1 IPLPNPKAPPS
12 DNGHD
17 ARGRFTK
24 GNKAGRGNPHA
35 RQVAALRKALL
46 ETVTEQ
52 DMIEIAHALMIQ
64 AKMGDV
70 AAATLL
76 LAYTLGKPLE
86 GADPD
91 RLDQNEWE
99 TMQANSVEPAQAS
112 DALERLSLPDFLPVL
127 QVAADCRQQTI
138 NHQLLDDIHEIDERQ
153 ATPRG
158 PEVPPSP
165 NGRKERRPA
174 PAPNPPPAPS
184 PNGGNGPATAPM
196 SVVLAA
202 ILEALRAGAQ
212 QAVPSPNGHN
222 GCDPPSAN
230 G

>member
-1 IPLPNPKAPPS
+1 PMLSNTPPPLHTKPATPS
-12 DNGHD
+12 PDSGHD
-17 ARGRFTK
+17 ARGRFTR
-24 GNKAGRGNPHA
+24 GNKEGRGNPHA

-76 LAYTLGKPLE
+76 LSYTLGKPLE

-112 DALERLSLPDFLPVL
+112 DALGRLSLPDFLPL
-127 QVAADCRQQTI
+127 
-138 NHQLLDDIHEIDERQ
+138 
-153 ATPRG
+153 
-158 PEVPPSP
+158 
-165 NGRKERRPA
+165 
-174 PAPNPPPAPS
+174 
-184 PNGGNGPATAPM
+184 
-196 SVVLAA
+196 
-202 ILEALRAGAQ
+202 
-212 QAVPSPNGHN
+212 
-222 GCDPPSAN
+222 
-230 G
+230 

>member
-70 AAATLL
+70 AAAKLL

-86 GADPD
+86 SADPD
-91 RLDQNEWE
+91 RIDQNEWE
-99 TMQANSVEPAQAS
+99 TLQANSVEPAQAS

-127 QVAADCRQQTI
+127 QVAADCRQQAI
-138 NHQLLDDIHEIDERQ
+138 NDQLLDGIHEIDRQQAAPSPNGDNGAETARPEAPRQ
-153 ATPRG
+153 AEKPRPSAAAPSPDG
-158 PEVPPSP
+158 PNGSGAGKARARPPSP
-165 NGRKERRPA
+165 NG
-174 PAPNPPPAPS
+174 
-184 PNGGNGPATAPM
+184 PNGAAP
-196 SVVLAA
+196 
-202 ILEALRAGAQ
+202 IQ
-212 QAVPSPNGHN
+212 
-222 GCDPPSAN
+222 
-230 G
+230 